1 VSLAQRA
8 VEKIIAFAQNISSM
22 KFLMLSIS
30 PGSRQGLLGV
40 WGKGVMKKNLLF
52 GSAVSV
58 ALIAVNAASA
68 ADMAIKAAPRGPAPV
83 ATWTGCYVN
92 GGAGYGLFRQEQH

>member
-1 VSLAQRA
+1 
-8 VEKIIAFAQNISSM
+8 
-22 KFLMLSIS
+22 
-30 PGSRQGLLGV
+30 
-40 WGKGVMKKNLLF
+40 MKKVLF
-52 GSAVSV
+52 GSVAVV
-58 ALIAVNAASA
+58 ALIAANAASA